1 MTRPVVAVVS
11 FRLGGPEGVSIEA
24 AKWVW
29 ALEALGYEV
38 RTVAGGGRADVTV
51 PGLGVGASV
60 TGEEVP
66 EPDAGRLAEAL
77 DGTVLTVVE
86 NLCSLPLNPPA
97 TAAVSALLRGRP
109 AIMRHHDL
117 PWQREQWA
125 HAPAP
130 PHDPA
135 WRHVTIND
143 LSRRQLAACG
153 IPAVTLRNAFDLHAP
168 AGDRDACR
176 SALGVGADD
185 VVVLQ
190 PTRGIPRK
198 DVPAA
203 IRLAE
208 DLGATYWLLGPAEEG
223 YGPVLQELLA
233 AATTPVRHGPVPPME
248 GDTGVEHAYAAAD
261 IVAFPSLWEGF
272 GNPPVEAAVHL
283 RPVAVGPYRVG
294 RELRALGFEWFDVA
308 DRPSLRRWL
317 QSPDPDL
324 LRRNLDVARRHLDL
338 SDLPRRLGELIA
350 SAGWDLPPATGGV
363 AGGDQRPAGGR
374 SR

>member
-1 MTRPVVAVVS
+1 MAVVS
-11 FRLGGPEGVSIEA
+11 FRLGGPDGVSIEA
-24 AKWVW
+24 AKWAW

-38 RTVAGGGRADVTV
+38 RTVAGGGRADVVV
-51 PGLGVGASV
+51 PGLGVGTTV

-66 EPDAGRLAEAL
+66 ALDRGRLSEAL
-77 DGTVLTVVE
+77 DGTALTVVE

-97 TAAVSALLRGRP
+97 TEAVSALLRGRP

-117 PWQREQWA
+117 PWQRERWA
-125 HAPAP
+125 YAPAP

-153 IPAVTLRNAFDLHAP
+153 IPAVTMRNTFDLHAP
-168 AGDRDACR
+168 GGDREACR
-176 SALGVGADD
+176 SALGVADDD

-190 PTRGIPRK
+190 PTRGIARK

-223 YGPVLQELLA
+223 YGTVLDGLMT
-233 AATTPVRHGPVPPME
+233 AATAPVRHGPVAPME
-248 GDTGVEHAYAAAD
+248 GNLGVEHAYAAAD

-272 GNPPVEAAVHL
+272 GNPPVEAAVHR

-294 RELRALGFEWFDVA
+294 RELRALGFEWFDID
-308 DRPSLRRWL
+308 DRPALRRWL
-317 QSPDPDL
+317 EAPEPAL
-324 LRRNLDVARRHLDL
+324 LHRNFEVARRHLDL
-338 SDLPRRLGELIA
+338 ADLPGRLAELITA
-350 SAGWDLPPATGGV
+350 AGWPLPPG
-363 AGGDQRPAGGR
+363 AGAAPAMDQRPAGGR
-374 SR
+374 NR